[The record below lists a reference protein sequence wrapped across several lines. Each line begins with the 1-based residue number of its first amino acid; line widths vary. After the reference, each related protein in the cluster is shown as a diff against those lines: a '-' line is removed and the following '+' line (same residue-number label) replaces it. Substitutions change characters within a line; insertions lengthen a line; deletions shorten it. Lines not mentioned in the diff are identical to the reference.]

1 MNTFPYDSWYEALLR
16 AWALVEPDPD
26 NPGRLK
32 QCFEAVDACVENEL
46 YNASAGY
53 FTWGPGGNFA
63 TVLITLIAIVISVYA
78 GVTVTRR
85 ENALLN
91 ESAERLAG
99 KYNSNMEG

>member
-1 MNTFPYDSWYEALLR
+1 MNTFPYDSWEA
-16 AWALVEPDPD
+16 AL
-26 NPGRLK
+26 
-32 QCFEAVDACVENEL
+32 EAADQ
-46 YNASAGY
+46 STGY

-63 TVLITLIAIVISVYA
+63 TVLITLIAIVISVSA
-78 GVTVTRR
+78 AVTVTRR

>member
-1 MNTFPYDSWYEALLR
+1 MNTFPYDSWDAALEA
-16 AWALVEPDPD
+16 AD
-26 NPGRLK
+26 GTT
-32 QCFEAVDACVENEL
+32 
-46 YNASAGY
+46 GY

-85 ENALLN
+85 ENAKLT